1 MRGSPC
7 PPRGQQAPHLPTASA
22 LRARFCSLLLPGDF
36 HYKYPLIGRERG
48 GGREG
53 RVAHTKRKAVITGLG
68 LPSRD
73 SEGFDMAVF
82 HTYGPSGGQLLFR
95 FHYRQAGLPGE
106 LLPRNEFPKK
116 GGQLHFFY
124 SGLGS
129 NFAASPRS
137 PRGRG
142 GARRESTNGLS
153 RPCCGS
159 SLGNLPVWSPP
170 ASAKPGGAESTL

>member
-7 PPRGQQAPHLPTASA
+7 TPRGQQAPHLPTASA

-48 GGREG
+48 RGREEG
-53 RVAHTKRKAVITGLG
+53 AAHTKRKAVITGLG

-73 SEGFDMAVF
+73 SQGFDMAVF
-82 HTYGPSGGQLLFR
+82 HTYGPSGGQLPFR

-116 GGQLHFFY
+116 RGQLHFFY

-129 NFAASPRS
+129 NFAASPPKPPWS
-137 PRGRG
+137 
-142 GARRESTNGLS
+142 RRCATGEHN
-153 RPCCGS
+153 RPELWQQPGKPS
-159 SLGNLPVWSPP
+159 PVWSPP